1 MLVKFY
7 MSDFSVWS
15 RDVGTVPPKVGDYV
29 RIYSN
34 VAPNPT
40 RIEGKITAR
49 RLTFSDGAPAP
60 VAWEVWVDNTPVPW

>member
-15 RDVGTVPPKVGDYV
+15 RDVGTVPPQVGDYV
-29 RIYSN
+29 RIVN
-34 VAPNPT
+34 NAPPNAT

-49 RLTFSDGAPAP
+49 RVKFTDGAPAP
-60 VAWEVWVDNTPVPW
+60 VEWECWVDNTANPW